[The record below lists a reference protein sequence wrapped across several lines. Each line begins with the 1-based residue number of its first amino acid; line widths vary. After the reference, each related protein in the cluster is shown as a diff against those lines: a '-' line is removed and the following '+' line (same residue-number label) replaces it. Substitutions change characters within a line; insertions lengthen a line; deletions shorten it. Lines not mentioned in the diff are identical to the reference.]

1 MEGLDGKASR
11 RGTSGEMSAKIAVL
25 GLVIEEPG
33 PAHRLTAKLRQR
45 LSSAGFVDSNVYS
58 ALTRLERDGLVRA
71 VDKHATG
78 TLVVGRTQG
87 RSLGLAQETAYRA
100 RHTGTR
106 ALYGGA
112 DARRIGAREQ
122 ADVEEARGGEKR
134 TSGGERTNG
143 RELTG
148 GGEQNGG
155 GRRAAG
161 RVDPGAQGVGSG
173 LAHASA
179 RRSPG
184 SRTDSRSFE
193 ATPAGVQHFEEWLLG
208 SSTAPP
214 FRDELHM
221 KVALCQPHNLPRL
234 VELVYWQ
241 ELVCLARV
249 RDLKQSLERVRPPAP
264 ERWSGLVQ
272 VHIRDAELSFWDA
285 RLTWLQGVRESLEGM
300 HAEYERAIRR
310 RSED

>member
-1 MEGLDGKASR
+1 
-11 RGTSGEMSAKIAVL
+11 MSAKIAVL

-71 VDKHATG
+71 VEEQVEEQRLAGVPAVSSVGPGPGFATTPRRAELAQLRAG
-78 TLVVGRTQG
+78 AGARRVVGG
-87 RSLGLAQETAYRA
+87 PGLAEVLNRGERA
-100 RHTGTR
+100 GMESQR
-106 ALYGGA
+106 A
-112 DARRIGAREQ
+112 GARLP
-122 ADVEEARGGEKR
+122 R
-134 TSGGERTNG
+134 TS
-143 RELTG
+143 
-148 GGEQNGG
+148 
-155 GRRAAG
+155 
-161 RVDPGAQGVGSG
+161 V
-173 LAHASA
+173 

-214 FRDELHM
+214 LRDELHM

-234 VELVYWQ
+234 VELVYGQ

-249 RDLKQSLERVRPPAP
+249 RDLKRSLERVRPPAP

-272 VHIRDAELSFWDA
+272 VHIRDAELSFWEA

-310 RSED
+310 RSEA